1 MSKNSRVA
9 SSSGTKGACETVKSV
24 LTAKM
29 RTKRSCQTTNYP
41 FPTDLLIA
49 PRIQGDMFKVRSPI
63 KNFMDKREIVLY
75 RTVVVV
81 KSGFKGSE

>member
-41 FPTDLLIA
+41 FPTDPLVA
-49 PRIQGDMFKVRSPI
+49 TMIQGEMFNVRSPI
-63 KNFMDKREIVLY
+63 RKFPDKREIVLY
-75 RTVVVV
+75 RTVDVDFN
-81 KSGFKGSE
+81 GLE